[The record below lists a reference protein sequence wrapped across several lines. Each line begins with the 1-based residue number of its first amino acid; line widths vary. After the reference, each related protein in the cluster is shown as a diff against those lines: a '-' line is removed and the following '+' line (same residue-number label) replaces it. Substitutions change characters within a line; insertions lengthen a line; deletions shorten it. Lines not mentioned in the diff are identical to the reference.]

1 MKTLNQETVLKIK
14 HILEFKLCDLNP
26 DEILSTLS
34 CGETLGNIFEMYD
47 IDGESDEAVEAV
59 ETLYNR
65 YAQ

>member
-26 DEILSTLS
+26 TEILSTLS
-34 CGETLGNIFEMYD
+34 CGETLGNIFELYG
-47 IDGESDEAVEAV
+47 IDGESDEAVKAV
-59 ETLYNR
+59 EIVYKR